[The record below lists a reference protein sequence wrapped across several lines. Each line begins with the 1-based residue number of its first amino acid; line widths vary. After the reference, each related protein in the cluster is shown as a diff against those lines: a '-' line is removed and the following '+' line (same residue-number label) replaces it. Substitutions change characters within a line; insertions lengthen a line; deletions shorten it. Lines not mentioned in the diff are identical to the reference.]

1 MGSLTQFK
9 YRYERFSIA
18 EKLIVINVI
27 CFVLPLLINT
37 FLFLFNGPQNL
48 LLGWFELDA
57 DITNLLFRPWT
68 ILTYGFLH
76 TGFFHLFW
84 NMLLLYYAGQF
95 FLNLLPT
102 RTFLNT
108 YLLGILL
115 GGLVFI
121 LSYMIFPAFQKSSPY
136 MVGASA
142 GVMAVFIFCCVYTPE
157 QEVRLLFF
165 NVKLK
170 YVGIA
175 FVLIDLVQI
184 PGGNAGGHLA
194 HLGGAGLGLWYAKR
208 LKNGVDI
215 GLPLERLIL
224 ALKVLFSPKKPL
236 KTVYKAPKSKNSFT
250 PNKNKADHQKKID
263 AILDKISTSG
273 YDSLTEEEKEFLFRA
288 GKES

>member
-1 MGSLTQFK
+1 MGPLGQLQ
-9 YRYERFSIA
+9 YRYKLFSIA

-57 DITNLLFRPWT
+57 DISNLLFRPWT

-95 FLNLLPT
+95 FLNLLPA

-170 YVGIA
+170 YIGIA
-175 FVLIDLVQI
+175 FVLIDLMQI

-194 HLGGAGLGLWYAKR
+194 HLGGAGLGFWYAKQ

-215 GLPLERLIL
+215 GLPLQRIIL
-224 ALKVLFSPKKPL
+224 GFKGLFSSKKQL
-236 KTVYKAPKSKNSFT
+236 KTVYKAPKRKNSFS
-250 PNKNKADHQKKID
+250 PNENKGDHQKKID
-263 AILDKISTSG
+263 AILDKIGTSG

>member
-95 FLNLLPT
+95 FLNLLPA

-175 FVLIDLVQI
+175 FVLINLVQI

>member
-1 MGSLTQFK
+1 MGPITQLK
-9 YRYERFSIA
+9 YRYEQFSIA

-27 CFVLPLLINT
+27 CFVLPLLFNT
-37 FLFLFNGPQNL
+37 FLFLFNAPQNL

-57 DITNLLFRPWT
+57 DIGNLLYRPWT
-68 ILTYGFLH
+68 LLTYGFLH

-95 FLNLLPT
+95 FLNLLPA

-115 GGLVFI
+115 GGLVFV
-121 LSYMIFPAFQKSSPY
+121 LSYLIFPAFQNVRPF

-142 GVMAVFIFCCVYTPE
+142 GVMAVFIFSCVYTPE
-157 QEVRLLFF
+157 QQVRLLIF

-175 FVLIDLVQI
+175 FVLIDVLQI

-194 HLGGAGLGLWYAKR
+194 HLGGAALGFWYAKK
-208 LKNGVDI
+208 LQQGIDI
-215 GLPLERLIL
+215 GQPLERIIL
-224 ALKVLFSPKKPL
+224 SLKDFFSSNAPL
-236 KTVYKAPKSKNSFT
+236 KTVYKAPSKKKPVSQNDN
-250 PNKNKADHQKKID
+250 PAAKQKKID
-263 AILDKISTSG
+263 TILDKISTSG
-273 YDSLTEEEKEFLFRA
+273 YDSLTKEEKEFLFRA
-288 GKES
+288 GKDS

>member
-1 MGSLTQFK
+1 MGPLAQLQ
-9 YRYERFSIA
+9 YRYKLFSIA

-27 CFVLPLLINT
+27 CFVVPLLINT

-57 DITNLLFRPWT
+57 DISNLLFRPWT

-95 FLNLLPT
+95 FLNLLPA

-170 YVGIA
+170 YIGIA
-175 FVLIDLVQI
+175 FVLIDLMQI

-194 HLGGAGLGLWYAKR
+194 HLGGAGLGFWYAKQ

-215 GLPLERLIL
+215 GLPLQRIIL
-224 ALKVLFSPKKPL
+224 GFKGFFSSKKQL
-236 KTVYKAPKSKNSFT
+236 KTVYKAPKRKKSFS
-250 PNKNKADHQKKID
+250 PNENKGDHQKKID
-263 AILDKISTSG
+263 AILDKIGTSG